1 MPDRS
6 SFFTL
11 HLAAEAAAVASK
23 LAVYLAGFVHLTL
36 SFDGWSSKGHDEIY
50 TVHITTPLRRSFLI
64 DGLVLTGL
72 SVSGDVLFNYLSAVC
87 SLCVLICRG

>member
-11 HLAAEAAAVASK
+11 HLASEAAAVATK
-23 LAVYLAGFVHLTL
+23 LAMYLASFAHLTL

-50 TVHITTPLRRSFLI
+50 TVHVTTPLRRSFLV
-64 DGLVLTGL
+64 DGMVLTGL
-72 SVSGDVLFNYLSAVC
+72 STSGDVLFQFISTVC
-87 SLCVLICRG
+87 SLSLLNSQY

>member
-1 MPDRS
+1 MPDQS

-11 HLAAEAAAVASK
+11 H
-23 LAVYLAGFVHLTL
+23 LAGFVHLTL
-36 SFDGWSSKGHDEIY
+36 SFDGWSSKGHNEIY
-50 TVHITTPLRRSFLI
+50 TVHITTPLRCSFLI

-87 SLCVLICRG
+87 SLCVLICWG